1 MFYRDAIAEYTP
13 GCEQEAAEKALMLR
27 WIDAYPQTI
36 LTRQNEFAHMTSSAM
51 VFDPSMQHVLMVYH
65 NIYHS
70 WAWMGGHADGDDDM
84 LVTALREAREES
96 GLETLTPVCPNPTGL
111 DILTVTGHFKRGKWV
126 APHLH
131 LSLCYSFIADPDQ
144 PLRIKP
150 DENSGVQWLP
160 LDRLSEFVSE
170 PALLPVYER
179 ILRRTKDIL
188 A

>member
-1 MFYRDAIAEYTP
+1 MFYRDAIAQYIP
-13 GCEQEAAEKALMLR
+13 GCEQEAAEKELMLR
-27 WIDAYPQTI
+27 WIDTSPQTI

-51 VFDPSMQHVLMVYH
+51 VFDPAMRHVLMVYH
-65 NIYHS
+65 NIYRS
-70 WAWMGGHADGDDDM
+70 WSWMGGHADGEDD
-84 LVTALREAREES
+84 LFATALREAKEES
-96 GLETLTPVCPNPTGL
+96 DLSRLAPLSPDPTGL
-111 DILTVTGHFKRGKWV
+111 DILTVTGHFKHGKWV

-131 LSLCYSFIADPDQ
+131 LSLCYSFTADPAQ

-179 ILRRTKDIL
+179 IIRRTKAL
-188 A
+188 F